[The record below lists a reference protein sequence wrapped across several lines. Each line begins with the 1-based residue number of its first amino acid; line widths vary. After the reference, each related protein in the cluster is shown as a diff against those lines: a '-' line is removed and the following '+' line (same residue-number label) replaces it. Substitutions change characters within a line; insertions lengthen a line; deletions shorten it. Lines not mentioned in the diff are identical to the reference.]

1 MNLLTGDLD
10 PLAKSLDFHLSKL
23 NIVSGSA
30 FDGAETA
37 LEEQQ
42 RTALIEEGLP
52 RAWKRLIF
60 EEDEKIIELL
70 TDTVEQNEGQRP
82 LETDVRDFVIKQQ
95 KLYEPIET
103 REEK

>member
-1 MNLLTGDLD
+1 MVFVDLLTGDPD
-10 PLAKSLDFHLSKL
+10 ALAESLGSYLSKAQIL
-23 NIVSGSA
+23 SGSA

-42 RTALIEEGLP
+42 RTALIKEGLP

-103 REEK
+103 